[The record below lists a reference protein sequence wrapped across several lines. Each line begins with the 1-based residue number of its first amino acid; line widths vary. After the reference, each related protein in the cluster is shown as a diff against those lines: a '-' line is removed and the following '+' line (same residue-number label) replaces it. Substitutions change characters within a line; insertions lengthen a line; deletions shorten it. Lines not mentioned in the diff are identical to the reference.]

1 MRQLKTIAGLRAYRQ
16 QTNATIGLVPT
27 MGALHPGHLS
37 LIQTAQQENEVVIVS
52 IFVNPL
58 QFGPQEDLDA
68 YPRPIAQDLAAC
80 QELGV
85 DAVFSPDP
93 AEMGMEHIHAQATHE
108 TTSVMPPQGMTELL
122 CGLNR
127 PGHFTGVA
135 TIVTQLLNLVQP
147 NRAYFGQKD
156 AQQVAI
162 LRRIVADLCL
172 PVEVRP
178 CPIVRE
184 PSGLAYSSRN
194 QYLSESER
202 EQATVLVRS
211 LRQAQTAFQQGERQ
225 RDRLIETVKQTLK
238 TEPTIRVDYL
248 DLVHPDTLVK
258 LETVSDRALF
268 ALAAWVGPSRLLDNC
283 LLHHR
288 RPIIAIDGPA
298 GVGKS
303 TVTRALAQRLNLL
316 YLDTGAMYRAV
327 TWQAQQ
333 QGADVEDEVAIAEIA
348 ATADIQFVNQGE
360 TQQVFMNGD
369 DVTQAIR
376 SREVTQQV
384 SAIAKHPF
392 VRQQLVRQQQQWG
405 QQGGIIAEGR
415 DIGTHVFPDAEVK
428 IFLTASPGERARRR
442 WQDLDAATQSQI
454 DVAIL
459 EQQIQ
464 ERDRQDST
472 RAAAPLRKAPNAL
485 EIMTDHLTI
494 EQVILKVEEAYSR
507 KAVNFDEIS

>member
-1 MRQLKTIAGLRAYRQ
+1 MRQLKTIAGLNAYRQ
-16 QTNATIGLVPT
+16 RQTTTIGLVPT
-27 MGALHPGHLS
+27 MGALHPGHFS
-37 LIQTAQQENEVVIVS
+37 LIEAAQQENDQVIVS

-58 QFGPQEDLDA
+58 QFGPQEDLAA
-68 YPRPIAQDLAAC
+68 YPRPIAKDLAAC
-80 QELGV
+80 AERGV
-85 DAVFSPDP
+85 DVVFSPTP
-93 AEMGMEHIHAQATHE
+93 TEMGMDNVHTQATDQ
-108 TTSVMPPQGMTELL
+108 TTSVIPPQTMTNLL

-135 TIVTQLLNLVQP
+135 TIVTKLLNLVQP

-162 LRRIVADLCL
+162 LKRVVADLCL
-172 PVEVRP
+172 PVDIRT

-184 PSGLAYSSRN
+184 TSGLAYSSRN
-194 QYLSESER
+194 QYLSAAEC

-211 LRQAQTAFQQGERQ
+211 LRQAQTVFQRGERQ
-225 RDRLIETVKQTLK
+225 RDRLLETVQQVIATASEVRL
-238 TEPTIRVDYL
+238 DYV
-248 DLVHPDTLVK
+248 DLVHPDTLER
-258 LETVSDRALF
+258 LETVCDRALLT
-268 ALAAWVGPSRLLDNC
+268 LAAWVGPSRLLDNC
-283 LLHHR
+283 RLQEH
-288 RPIIAIDGPA
+288 RPIVAIDGPA

-327 TWQAQQ
+327 TWQAQKQ
-333 QGADVEDEVAIAEIA
+333 EADVADEVAIAEIA
-348 ATADIQFVNQGE
+348 ATAEIQFVNQGE
-360 TQQVFMNGD
+360 TQQVFMNGE
-369 DVTQAIR
+369 DVTQVIR

-384 SAIAKHPF
+384 SAIAKHPT

-442 WQDLDAATQSQI
+442 WQDLDTVTQAQI
-454 DVAIL
+454 DVATL

-472 RAAAPLRKAPNAL
+472 RSAAPLRKAVDAI
-485 EIMTDHLTI
+485 EIMTDHLSI
-494 EQVILKVEEAYSR
+494 EQVIQQIEQAY
-507 KAVNFDEIS
+507 KAAEMI